1 MTATLADSTP
11 ARPSLTD
18 QDQEYVMKYRSNTE
32 ITIEIIELMA
42 KGDSKKTNIRF
53 KAYLSF
59 SYRPKKKTNYRK
71 LFERALKYID
81 CNNRKLLDK

>member
-1 MTATLADSTP
+1 MT
-11 ARPSLTD
+11 
-18 QDQEYVMKYRSNTE
+18 
-32 ITIEIIELMA
+32 IIIIELMA

-59 SYRPKKKTNYRK
+59 SYRPKNKTNYRK

-81 CNNRKLLDK
+81 CTGTIIENY

>member
-1 MTATLADSTP
+1 
-11 ARPSLTD
+11 
-18 QDQEYVMKYRSNTE
+18 MKYRANTE

-59 SYRPKKKTNYRK
+59 SYHPKKKKIYRK
-71 LFERALKYID
+71 GFERVLKM
-81 CNNRKLLDK
+81 

>member
-1 MTATLADSTP
+1 
-11 ARPSLTD
+11 
-18 QDQEYVMKYRSNTE
+18 MKYRSNTE

-59 SYRPKKKTNYRK
+59 SYRPKRKTNYRK
-71 LFERALKYID
+71 LFERALKYVEHSTGTIID
-81 CNNRKLLDK
+81 NY

>member
-1 MTATLADSTP
+1 MKINL
-11 ARPSLTD
+11 R
-18 QDQEYVMKYRSNTE
+18 YNVMEYRSNSE
-32 ITIEIIELMA
+32 ITVEIIELMA

-59 SYRPKKKTNYRK
+59 SYRPKIKTNYRK

-81 CNNRKLLDK
+81 CT

>member
-1 MTATLADSTP
+1 MIMKINLRYNVT
-11 ARPSLTD
+11 
-18 QDQEYVMKYRSNTE
+18 KYRSNTE
-32 ITIEIIELMA
+32 MTIIIIELMA

-71 LFERALKYID
+71 LFERSLKYID
-81 CNNRKLLDK
+81 CTGTIIDNY

>member
-1 MTATLADSTP
+1 M
-11 ARPSLTD
+11 
-18 QDQEYVMKYRSNTE
+18 EYRSNSE
-32 ITIEIIELMA
+32 ITVEIIELMA

-59 SYRPKKKTNYRK
+59 SYRPKKKTNYRN

-81 CNNRKLLDK
+81 CTGTIIDNY